1 MDQASINANSELSG
15 GPALKGI
22 RVVDLTQ
29 FEAGTSCTLLL
40 AWLGAEVIKVERPKI
55 GEQGRGADGKG
66 TVYFNL
72 LNANKKSVT
81 CDLKTE
87 AGKEFLR
94 RLIATADVF
103 LENFAPGNIE
113 RLGFGYD
120 EVKKIKPDIV
130 YGQVKGFAP
139 GTEYENYLC
148 FDNIAQAM
156 GGIMSVNGF
165 PGNRPVRAGVT
176 IGDTGTGLHFA
187 VGVLSALIHRNRT
200 GEGQKVFISQW
211 EAMTNF
217 MRMAYQGP
225 QPATPKGNASS
236 LRSSAPSEVYP
247 CKDGG
252 YVFIYST
259 RARDHQWK
267 ALLTVMGRQDLIGD
281 PRFATGPLR
290 YQNREEV
297 DRIVGEWTCKYTKFE
312 AMQILQK
319 GGMPAGAVMN
329 SQELAN
335 HPDMRKRG
343 MYSTVDDPQL
353 GTYSMVGCPIN
364 LEKSPVSLISAPA
377 LGSDNDTYYSELGY
391 TPEQIKSMRDVGE
404 I

>member
-1 MDQASINANSELSG
+1 MDQASTDATSDIG
-15 GPALKGI
+15 DGPALKGI

-55 GEQGRGADGKG
+55 GEQGRGAEGKG
-66 TVYFNL
+66 TIYFNL

-87 AGKEFLR
+87 AGKDFLKK
-94 RLIATADVF
+94 LIATADVF

-120 EVKKIKPDIV
+120 DVKKIKPDIV

-187 VGVLSALIHRNRT
+187 VGILGALMQRNRT
-200 GEGQKVFISQW
+200 GKGQKVFISQW

-312 AMQILQK
+312 AMTILQK

-329 SQELAN
+329 SLELAN
-335 HPDMRKRG
+335 HPDMIKRG
-343 MYSTVDDPQL
+343 MYSEVKDEQL

-364 LEKSPVSLISAPA
+364 LEKSVVPLATAPA
-377 LGSDNDTYYSELGY
+377 LGTDNDTYYSELGY
-391 TPEQIKSMRDVGE
+391 SPEQLKSMRDAGE